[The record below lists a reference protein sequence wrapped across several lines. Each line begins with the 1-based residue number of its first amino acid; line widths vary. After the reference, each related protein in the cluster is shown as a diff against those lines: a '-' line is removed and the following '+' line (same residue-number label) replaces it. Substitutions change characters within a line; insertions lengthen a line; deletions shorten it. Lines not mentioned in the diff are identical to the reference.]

1 MGLHTGFIWDLL
13 GIYMGC
19 TQDVHGLSKGLPR
32 GCTGD
37 LLGDVYMMYLG
48 LLIGLFCGIFS
59 ICIFGCGRVLVVS
72 LCVCDV

>member
-1 MGLHTGFIWDLL
+1 MGFIWDL
-13 GIYMGC
+13 Y
-19 TQDVHGLSKGLPR
+19 GLSKGLTMDVYVTSCGYTR
-32 GCTGD
+32 
-37 LLGDVYMMYLG
+37 DVYMMYLG